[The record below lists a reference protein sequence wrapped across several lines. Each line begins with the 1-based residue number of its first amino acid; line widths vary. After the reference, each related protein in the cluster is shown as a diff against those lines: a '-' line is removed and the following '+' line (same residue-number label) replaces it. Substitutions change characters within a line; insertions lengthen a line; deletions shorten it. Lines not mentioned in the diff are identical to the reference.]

1 MHTHS
6 FLFLADG
13 FEEIE
18 ALATVDIMRRAGMDV
33 KTVSITTSHHVTGAH
48 GIPVTADITFKE
60 ADFSDTEWLILPGG
74 MPGASNLA
82 AFAPLNDLVH
92 IHASKGKV
100 AAICAAPAVVLA
112 PLGILDNRRATCYP
126 GFEQQMAGVN
136 LTGAMVEKDGDI
148 ITGKGP
154 AAAISFALAIVEA
167 SVGSETA
174 HEVAE
179 GMLLKS

>member
-1 MHTHS
+1 MHNHS

-18 ALATVDIMRRAGMDV
+18 ALATVDILRRAGMNV

-48 GIPVTADITFKE
+48 GIPVTTDITFKE

-82 AFAPLNDLVH
+82 AFSPLNDLLR
-92 IHASKGKV
+92 IHAAKGKV

-112 PLGILDNRRATCYP
+112 PLGVLNGRKATCYP
-126 GFEQQMAGVN
+126 GFEQQMTGVN

-154 AAAISFALAIVEA
+154 AAAISFALAIVESSLGKNA
-167 SVGSETA
+167 A
-174 HEVAE
+174 DEVAG
-179 GMLLKS
+179 GMLLKD